1 MNEKWIKW
9 ARDQREQYKKYLALA
24 ESGRFKTQERNDGSG
39 ILTDNTP
46 EYIARLK
53 ATIASLDDLIGDA

>member
-9 ARDQREQYKKYLALA
+9 AHGQIDQYKKYLANA
-24 ESGRFKTQERNDGSG
+24 ESGRFKTSEIDGSG
-39 ILTDNTP
+39 NVKDNTP

-53 ATIASLDDLIGDA
+53 ATIASLEELIGDA